1 MECSRRLLPTHPFV
15 REAMQ
20 HAVARAA
27 DLTKKRELDTDHHMV
42 RKSSLESE
50 GPSSSHLS
58 HLLLRPL
65 LCGLEG
71 PR

>member
-1 MECSRRLLPTHPFV
+1 
-15 REAMQ
+15 MQ

-27 DLTKKRELDTDHHMV
+27 DLTKKRELNTDHHMV